1 MCCLSRVTPLEC
13 ARTQQG
19 LVLSDLGTTALSTL
33 LPGVIIVGQS
43 LQKKKKKRERE
54 SELPSGL
61 KHTLGENLG
70 HFYYSPLL
78 YAWPY
83 LIYIPV
89 NWLCSSF

>member
-43 LQKKKKKRERE
+43 LQKKKKKKKKKRER
-54 SELPSGL
+54 GRV
-61 KHTLGENLG
+61 N
-70 HFYYSPLL
+70 
-78 YAWPY
+78 Y
-83 LIYIPV
+83 LQDLNTPWEKI
-89 NWLCSSF
+89 